1 MNKRNFNQDERSP
14 KEKAIEIVPIII
26 AAILLVIA
34 MSLKEFSVLKI
45 VLLVA
50 AALIGVGMYL
60 FVLVREL
67 IQRKRNKK

>member
-14 KEKAIEIVPIII
+14 KEKAIEVVPIIV

-50 AALIGVGMYL
+50 AAFIGVGMYL